1 MSPLAALAVALLV
14 TGSTAAYGQNARP
27 GFIPEPKGLHEGGDY
42 GYTPH
47 TIQGGTVLDTSGVAK
62 LLQTQHPLLIDV
74 AELDRKPPNM
84 NPDMPWLPQHR
95 SIPGA
100 VWLPGAGSPVKD
112 AAFDA
117 ALTRRVGQLAD
128 GDKAK
133 PIVVFCHPDCWGSYN
148 AARRLISY
156 GYRNVY
162 WYRDGMEGWQ
172 SEHDTAVIKPD
183 ADWLASKPAELTKGK

>member
-1 MSPLAALAVALLV
+1 MSPLVAVAVALLV
-14 TGSTAAYGQNARP
+14 AGSAAAYGQNARP
-27 GFIPEPKGLHEGGDY
+27 SVPEPEGLHEGGNF
-42 GYTPH
+42 GYTPN
-47 TIQGGTVLDTSGVAK
+47 TIRGGTVLDTSAVAK
-62 LLQTQHPLLIDV
+62 LLQAQHPLLVDV

-100 VWLPGAGSPVKD
+100 VWLPGAGSPDKD
-112 AAFDA
+112 HAFDT
-117 ALTRRVGQLAD
+117 ALTRRIAQLTD
-128 GDKAK
+128 NDKAR

-172 SEHDTAVIKPD
+172 SEHETAVIKPD
-183 ADWLASKPAELTKGK
+183 ADWLAWKPVELTEGK